1 MVSALEVITILNIV
15 LFVIMLIGV
24 CCVYDPMPA
33 PVSVESAEDNISAFV
48 EWRRAQETRYVG
60 GRMSSKFSSHAY

>member
-15 LFVIMLIGV
+15 LIVLMLIGV

-33 PVSVESAEDNISAFV
+33 PVSVESADDNVSAFV
-48 EWRRAQETRYVG
+48 EWRRAQETRCAAD
-60 GRMSSKFSSHAY
+60 RDSCTSSPPAC